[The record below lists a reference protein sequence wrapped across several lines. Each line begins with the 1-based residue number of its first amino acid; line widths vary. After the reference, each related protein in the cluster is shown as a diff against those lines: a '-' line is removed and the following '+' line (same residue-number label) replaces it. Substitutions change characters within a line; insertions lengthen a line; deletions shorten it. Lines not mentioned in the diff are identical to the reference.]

1 MLEDTESMPLSRRRE
16 VGSASARS
24 LLLTVLGE
32 FALPRAEPVWTATV
46 LDALG
51 QFDVDER
58 ATRQALARTSAEGL
72 LHSERHGRRT
82 AWALSER
89 GTALLTEGTARIYG
103 FMRQPHAW
111 DGKWLV
117 LTVSIP
123 ESQRKLRHRLR
134 TQLTWLGLGSPS
146 SGLWVSPDTSKADEV
161 SRVIDGLGLNE
172 QSFAWVGPTAGIG
185 DESQLVEA
193 AWDLGDVEKRY
204 LRFLESFE
212 KRRSRSAS
220 EAFAAQVELVQEW
233 RRFPFLD
240 PDLPR
245 ELLDHDWPGPRAA
258 ALFHDRHALWHR
270 QAQQEWDRL
279 QGDASRRI

>member
-1 MLEDTESMPLSRRRE
+1 MTESQTASLSRRRE

-32 FALPRAEPVWTATV
+32 FALPRGEPVWTATV

-51 QFDVDER
+51 RLDMEQR
-58 ATRQALARTSAEGL
+58 ASRQALARTSAEGL
-72 LHSERHGRRT
+72 LVSERHGRRT
-82 AWALSER
+82 AWALTER
-89 GTALLTEGTARIYG
+89 GTALLEEGTARIYG
-103 FMRQPHAW
+103 FMRTPHAW
-111 DGKWLV
+111 DGRWLV

-134 TQLTWLGLGSPS
+134 TQLTWLGLGSPY
-146 SGLWVSPDTSKADEV
+146 SGLWVSPDATNVDEV
-161 SRVIDGLGLNE
+161 NGVIAELGLE
-172 QSFAWVGPTAGIG
+172 GQAFAWVGPTAGIG
-185 DESQLVEA
+185 DETVLVEA
-193 AWDLGDVEKRY
+193 AWDLADVEKRY
-204 LRFLESFE
+204 LRFLDEFE
-212 KRRSRSAS
+212 ARRAASAS

-258 ALFHDRHALWHR
+258 AVFHDRHAQWHR

-279 QGDASRRI
+279 QTEASGRI